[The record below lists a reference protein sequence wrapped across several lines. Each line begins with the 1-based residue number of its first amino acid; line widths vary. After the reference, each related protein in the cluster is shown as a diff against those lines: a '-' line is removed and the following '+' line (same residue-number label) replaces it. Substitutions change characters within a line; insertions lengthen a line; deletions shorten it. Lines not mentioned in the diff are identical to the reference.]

1 MVRKKQLDHT
11 KKRSRW
17 KTDAEECSNWDS
29 GASQTLDALQAT
41 VFGATSD
48 RCKTAHLKELDGT
61 SAMHMMVRKMD
72 AVMFND
78 LWSSLEKSGRINISA
93 VDKEGRT
100 PLMCAAAEGQ
110 TAVVERLL
118 QAGVRLL
125 TEDQRRVSLLAPPS
139 TPTRDQRS
147 FFRDTLFR
155 VFLFIR
161 RQMEGGTELLLCHN
175 VFEALIACGRR
186 HACDPSITSP
196 LFHLCACLLHDKA
209 DYSKYVHYDMAKA
222 FIEAGGLDL
231 THEVSYKVGDPCD
244 VLCRCSVLLP
254 VLPAAEVEDGLQWV
268 RSHLEDLLPTFREFA
283 YKKDIIT
290 YWADGEQVKTS
301 VMWERF
307 KENFCRIYLEAK
319 GSPLDC
325 VHEPAHGQD
334 FDTNTAFSL
343 HSVAQTTL
351 SRGKGPALLP
361 KKSGQKAQNKK
372 IARPRAIQTMI
383 QVTFTEES
391 RFPKKARGTLTY
403 PQKPIDVRAGSTEPA
418 NVFEAMSMAPKV
430 TPTVLPLQG
439 YANAVKSNIPNE
451 VTSLHSPEGD
461 CDQPRYKLTDLKTP
475 YPWKETDISLLGC
488 QKFAGCSSQ
497 PTLPHAF
504 SGGFAIR
511 HTKSDPELSS
521 TGPNSSFPA
530 TIELFKELPPVKT
543 SNAPDSSLPA
553 GEIHTKLTD
562 VRQTSFLTAT
572 KDEPLGRSILTE
584 RLTESSNPRQ
594 STDDVATSRSA
605 VEQRAQ
611 ECLSSYDQCKR
622 KLPCQRLHALQEH
635 LFGEIIR
642 SLQMTKAEDRDAM
655 TTVMTLM
662 ESMMN
667 SINTLTP
674 RHSKGKSDFRLY
686 ELLLRTDDEKDFA
699 VVSDQQEGR
708 KRPLIETNMDCYSAG
723 EWFEGLASTA
733 ERTVVQEDPTS
744 LSSVWV
750 SENLRWE
757 STFRELA
764 HAPLCSLTLTN
775 GVFYNEEKKHIPTM
789 SRDDGTT
796 SVYLGIAEN
805 GREVI
810 LKKIQLQSPISE
822 AMLERLRSFKHC
834 DLAHRNINGLQVLWE
849 SSGNV
854 LNMIWQPQ
862 ERNLEEHIAMV
873 RELKCSLVQWAR
885 IAMPQLLDALSFLHS
900 RTHPVLHVVPGPQLI
915 RCPKQLSSR
924 DDGTTSVYLG
934 IAENGREV
942 ILKKIQLQS
951 PISEA
956 MLERLRSFKHCD
968 LAHRNINGLQVLW
981 ESSGNV
987 LNMIWQPQERNLEE
1001 HIAMLRELKCSLV
1014 QWARIAM
1021 PQLLD
1026 ALSFLHSR
1034 THPVLHG
1041 RLKPSNIL
1049 VSSKGILF
1057 LSDLMPQGVLTNV
1070 PLGFIQTPVE
1080 GRGKNTV
1087 SDVSWRPRELI
1098 KAVASELAAKV
1109 MSTASDMQVAGMLI
1123 YYMVTG
1129 NHLFGKNDLECQTN
1143 ILRGRPILNPVNAEL
1158 DDLVHHLVTLEPE
1171 YRLSASEAIRHPVFW
1186 GPKKRMFF
1194 LSTVALEME
1203 RQHLKWP
1210 PDDVLRQ
1217 FEVSCSAFVTWKN
1230 RLPPCVVTDKFATED
1245 SSTAIVSLL
1254 RFIKCCALHYD
1265 SLSTE
1270 AQSYIRQ
1277 PEKLFEDA
1285 FPGLLMAVH
1294 GVVRR
1299 THWRYCRGI
1308 EAFF

>member
-1 MVRKKQLDHT
+1 Y
-11 KKRSRW
+11 KRSQLLAAAFCGHGESVDVLLKAGHDPNVRARDGSTPLMLAINQGHRDIAS
-17 KTDAEECSNWDS
+17 KLIAQGADS
-29 GASQTLDALQAT
+29 CLVNQ
-41 VFGATSD
+41 
-48 RCKTAHLKELDGT
+48 DGT

-78 LWSSLEKSGRINISA
+78 LWSSLEKSGRINIST
-93 VDKEGRT
+93 VDKNGKNMLHVAAELGWDFCVAFLLSRSSLNVEQTSKASRSRT

-125 TEDQRRVSLLAPPS
+125 TEDQSASTAACLAISRRHGTAANLLLNKMGSLEKNHYVERRVSLLSPPS

-155 VFLFIR
+155 VFLSIR

-231 THEVSYKVGDPCD
+231 TYEVSYKVSDPCD

-254 VLPAAEVEDGLQWV
+254 VLPAAELEDGLRWV
-268 RSHLEDLLPTFREFA
+268 RSHLEDLLPTFREFV

-325 VHEPAHGQD
+325 VREPAHGQE
-334 FDTNTAFSL
+334 FDTNTPFSL

-351 SRGKGPALLP
+351 SRGKSPALLP

-383 QVTFTEES
+383 QVTFTEAS
-391 RFPKKARGTLTY
+391 RFPKKARGTFTY
-403 PQKPIDVRAGSTEPA
+403 PQKPIDVRAGSAEPA

-430 TPTVLPLQG
+430 APTVLPLQG

-451 VTSLHSPEGD
+451 VTSLHPPEGD
-461 CDQPRYKLTDLKTP
+461 CDQPRYKFTGLKTP
-475 YPWKETDISLLGC
+475 NPWKETDISLLGC

-511 HTKSDPELSS
+511 HTKSDPELNS

-530 TIELFKELPPVKT
+530 TIELFKELPPDKT

-553 GEIHTKLTD
+553 GEIHTKLSD
-562 VRQTSFLTAT
+562 AGKTSFLNAT
-572 KDEPLGRSILTE
+572 KDEPPGRSILTE

-594 STDDVATSRSA
+594 FTDDVATSRSA

-611 ECLSSYDQCKR
+611 QSVSSYDQCKR

-655 TTVMTLM
+655 TTIMTLM

-699 VVSDQQEGR
+699 VVTDQQEGR

-723 EWFEGLASTA
+723 EWLEGLASTT
-733 ERTVVQEDPTS
+733 EKTGVQENPTS

-775 GVFYNEEKKHIPTM
+775 GVFYNEEKIHIPTM
-789 SRDDGTT
+789 SR
-796 SVYLGIAEN
+796 
-805 GREVI
+805 
-810 LKKIQLQSPISE
+810 
-822 AMLERLRSFKHC
+822 
-834 DLAHRNINGLQVLWE
+834 
-849 SSGNV
+849 
-854 LNMIWQPQ
+854 
-862 ERNLEEHIAMV
+862 
-873 RELKCSLVQWAR
+873 
-885 IAMPQLLDALSFLHS
+885 
-900 RTHPVLHVVPGPQLI
+900 
-915 RCPKQLSSR
+915 
-924 DDGTTSVYLG
+924 
-934 IAENGREV
+934 
-942 ILKKIQLQS
+942 
-951 PISEA
+951 
-956 MLERLRSFKHCD
+956 
-968 LAHRNINGLQVLW
+968 
-981 ESSGNV
+981 
-987 LNMIWQPQERNLEE
+987 
-1001 HIAMLRELKCSLV
+1001 
-1014 QWARIAM
+1014 
-1021 PQLLD
+1021 
-1026 ALSFLHSR
+1026 
-1034 THPVLHG
+1034 
-1041 RLKPSNIL
+1041 
-1049 VSSKGILF
+1049 
-1057 LSDLMPQGVLTNV
+1057 
-1070 PLGFIQTPVE
+1070 
-1080 GRGKNTV
+1080 
-1087 SDVSWRPRELI
+1087 
-1098 KAVASELAAKV
+1098 
-1109 MSTASDMQVAGMLI
+1109 
-1123 YYMVTG
+1123 
-1129 NHLFGKNDLECQTN
+1129 
-1143 ILRGRPILNPVNAEL
+1143 
-1158 DDLVHHLVTLEPE
+1158 
-1171 YRLSASEAIRHPVFW
+1171 
-1186 GPKKRMFF
+1186 
-1194 LSTVALEME
+1194 
-1203 RQHLKWP
+1203 
-1210 PDDVLRQ
+1210 
-1217 FEVSCSAFVTWKN
+1217 
-1230 RLPPCVVTDKFATED
+1230 
-1245 SSTAIVSLL
+1245 
-1254 RFIKCCALHYD
+1254 
-1265 SLSTE
+1265 
-1270 AQSYIRQ
+1270 
-1277 PEKLFEDA
+1277 
-1285 FPGLLMAVH
+1285 
-1294 GVVRR
+1294 
-1299 THWRYCRGI
+1299 
-1308 EAFF
+1308 

>member
-48 RCKTAHLKELDGT
+48 RCKTAHLKELYKRSQLLAAAFCGHGEAVDVLLKAGHDPNVTARDGSTPLMLAINQGHRDIASKLIEQGADSCLVNQDGT

-78 LWSSLEKSGRINISA
+78 LWSCLEKSGRINISA

-125 TEDQRRVSLLAPPS
+125 TEDQRRVSLLAPPN

-155 VFLFIR
+155 VFLSIR

-254 VLPAAEVEDGLQWV
+254 VLPAAELEDGLQWV

-334 FDTNTAFSL
+334 FDTNTAFPL

-451 VTSLHSPEGD
+451 VTSLHSPEVTGD

-572 KDEPLGRSILTE
+572 KDEPLGRSVLTE

-611 ECLSSYDQCKR
+611 ECSSSYDQCKR

-674 RHSKGKSDFRLY
+674 RHSKGNSDFRLY

-708 KRPLIETNMDCYSAG
+708 KRPFIETNMDCYSAG

-789 SRDDGTT
+789 SR
-796 SVYLGIAEN
+796 
-805 GREVI
+805 
-810 LKKIQLQSPISE
+810 
-822 AMLERLRSFKHC
+822 
-834 DLAHRNINGLQVLWE
+834 
-849 SSGNV
+849 
-854 LNMIWQPQ
+854 
-862 ERNLEEHIAMV
+862 
-873 RELKCSLVQWAR
+873 
-885 IAMPQLLDALSFLHS
+885 
-900 RTHPVLHVVPGPQLI
+900 
-915 RCPKQLSSR
+915 
-924 DDGTTSVYLG
+924 
-934 IAENGREV
+934 
-942 ILKKIQLQS
+942 
-951 PISEA
+951 
-956 MLERLRSFKHCD
+956 
-968 LAHRNINGLQVLW
+968 
-981 ESSGNV
+981 
-987 LNMIWQPQERNLEE
+987 
-1001 HIAMLRELKCSLV
+1001 
-1014 QWARIAM
+1014 
-1021 PQLLD
+1021 
-1026 ALSFLHSR
+1026 
-1034 THPVLHG
+1034 
-1041 RLKPSNIL
+1041 
-1049 VSSKGILF
+1049 
-1057 LSDLMPQGVLTNV
+1057 
-1070 PLGFIQTPVE
+1070 
-1080 GRGKNTV
+1080 
-1087 SDVSWRPRELI
+1087 
-1098 KAVASELAAKV
+1098 
-1109 MSTASDMQVAGMLI
+1109 
-1123 YYMVTG
+1123 
-1129 NHLFGKNDLECQTN
+1129 
-1143 ILRGRPILNPVNAEL
+1143 
-1158 DDLVHHLVTLEPE
+1158 
-1171 YRLSASEAIRHPVFW
+1171 
-1186 GPKKRMFF
+1186 
-1194 LSTVALEME
+1194 
-1203 RQHLKWP
+1203 
-1210 PDDVLRQ
+1210 
-1217 FEVSCSAFVTWKN
+1217 
-1230 RLPPCVVTDKFATED
+1230 
-1245 SSTAIVSLL
+1245 
-1254 RFIKCCALHYD
+1254 
-1265 SLSTE
+1265 
-1270 AQSYIRQ
+1270 
-1277 PEKLFEDA
+1277 
-1285 FPGLLMAVH
+1285 
-1294 GVVRR
+1294 
-1299 THWRYCRGI
+1299 
-1308 EAFF
+1308 

>member
-48 RCKTAHLKELDGT
+48 RCKTAHLKELYKRSQLLAAAFCGHGEAVDVLLKAGHDPNVTARDGSTPLMLAINQGHRDIASKLIEQGADSCLVNQDGT

-93 VDKEGRT
+93 VDKNGKNMLHAAAELGWDFCVAFLLSRSSLNVEQTSKEGRT

-125 TEDQRRVSLLAPPS
+125 TEDQSASTAACLAISRRHGTAANLLLNKMGTLEKNHYVERRVSLLAPPS

-155 VFLFIR
+155 VFLSIR

-254 VLPAAEVEDGLQWV
+254 VLPAAELEDGLQWV

-307 KENFCRIYLEAK
+307 KENFSRIYLEAK
-319 GSPLDC
+319 GSPPDC

-451 VTSLHSPEGD
+451 VTSLHSPEVTGD
-461 CDQPRYKLTDLKTP
+461 CDQPKYKFTDLKTP

-530 TIELFKELPPVKT
+530 TIELFKELPPLKT
-543 SNAPDSSLPA
+543 N
-553 GEIHTKLTD
+553 
-562 VRQTSFLTAT
+562 
-572 KDEPLGRSILTE
+572 
-584 RLTESSNPRQ
+584 
-594 STDDVATSRSA
+594 DVAASRSA

-674 RHSKGKSDFRLY
+674 RHSKGKSDFRLH

-708 KRPLIETNMDCYSAG
+708 KRPLIETNMDCYLAG

-822 AMLERLRSFKHC
+822 VMLERLRSFKHC

-849 SSGNV
+849 NSG
-854 LNMIWQPQ
+854 
-862 ERNLEEHIAMV
+862 
-873 RELKCSLVQWAR
+873 K
-885 IAMPQLLDALSFLHS
+885 
-900 RTHPVLHVVPGPQLI
+900 
-915 RCPKQLSSR
+915 
-924 DDGTTSVYLG
+924 
-934 IAENGREV
+934 
-942 ILKKIQLQS
+942 
-951 PISEA
+951 
-956 MLERLRSFKHCD
+956 
-968 LAHRNINGLQVLW
+968 
-981 ESSGNV
+981 V